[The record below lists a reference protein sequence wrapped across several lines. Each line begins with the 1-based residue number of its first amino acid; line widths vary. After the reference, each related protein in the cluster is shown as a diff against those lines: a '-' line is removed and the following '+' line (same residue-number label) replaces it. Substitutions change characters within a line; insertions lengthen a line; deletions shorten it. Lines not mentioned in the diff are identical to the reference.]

1 MRLVCCALLLMA
13 ASTSVGF
20 ASTEVTIILRFDH
33 GHSEPAVNEMKR
45 ELQNVLYDSGV
56 QLSWRGAG
64 EISPSESFA
73 NLVVVTFRGSCEMKP
88 FAPPLPD
95 EPVALGYSHVSN
107 GQVIPFAE
115 VECDRIRSELRTTHA
130 LVGPGGDRLLGR
142 AMGRVLAH
150 ELHHII
156 DHTRAHSHTGL
167 YRKSLSP
174 QDLIS
179 DRTWSS
185 SFTH

>member
-1 MRLVCCALLLMA
+1 MRRVFCALLFIAM
-13 ASTSVGF
+13 STSAAF
-20 ASTEVTIILRFDH
+20 ATAEVTIIVRFDH
-33 GHSEPAVNEMKR
+33 GYSAPAVNEMKR

-56 QLSWRGAG
+56 EFSWRRAD
-64 EISPSESFA
+64 EISSSESFA
-73 NLVVVTFRGSCEMKP
+73 NLVVVTFRGSCETKP
-88 FAPPLPD
+88 FALPLAD

-130 LVGPGGDRLLGR
+130 LLGPDGDRLLGR

-150 ELHHII
+150 EIHHII
-156 DHTRAHSHTGL
+156 DHTRAHEHTGL
-167 YRKSLSP
+167 FRKSLSP

-179 DRTWSS
+179 DRISPS
-185 SFTH
+185 SFTR